1 MSEYKAK
8 LYGKQVVMLSKTFA
22 SNQLCTNYEY
32 KNKDF
37 KNLAIRERCITLLVA
52 YITIT

>member
-1 MSEYKAK
+1 
-8 LYGKQVVMLSKTFA
+8 MLSKTFA

-37 KNLAIRERCITLLVA
+37 KNLAIRERYHPSCGIHHDNLKEIRNISQQLLK
-52 YITIT
+52 